1 MAQVLAA
8 LAEEKLVDLRTVV
21 QDGTKIQARGGK
33 GSAHRRTTLERH
45 YEEAKTYISQMEG
58 EMANNSEGVRTRRQT
73 ALERAHRER
82 LKRLES
88 ALNEMT
94 RREEDESDAQKRAQL
109 RVSETEPEARLMRH
123 TEHGGWLQSYNVQI
137 TTEMQNNF
145 IASVQVTRDQNDTQ
159 QLLPAL
165 KNVEQW
171 TGVKPE
177 QIVADEGY
185 VTRDNIQGAAE
196 AHVELIAPVPDEF
209 ARKAASR
216 SRLGIADEFDASF
229 FRQEGDSLR
238 CPAGNELVEIGQK
251 VHHGLLERTYATAP
265 GTCTACVHKPDCC
278 PKSGSQGR
286 LIHRILEHESIV
298 QHAQRMATERC
309 RALYR
314 LRSRV
319 GEFCQMRWKG
329 NWGLRRFALW
339 GKEKAQTEAL
349 WMALA
354 FNFNQW
360 HWARANVQPGL
371 SI

>member
-1 MAQVLAA
+1 
-8 LAEEKLVDLRTVV
+8 
-21 QDGTKIQARGGK
+21 
-33 GSAHRRTTLERH
+33 
-45 YEEAKTYISQMEG
+45 
-58 EMANNSEGVRTRRQT
+58 
-73 ALERAHRER
+73 
-82 LKRLES
+82 
-88 ALNEMT
+88 MT

-238 CPAGNELVEIGQK
+238 CRQETSWWKLDRRCI
-251 VHHGLLERTYATAP
+251 
-265 GTCTACVHKPDCC
+265 TACWSAPMPPPPERAPPACTNQIAVPSRDR
-278 PKSGSQGR
+278 GR